1 LLLLSPSVMCLV
13 PTGCAIVGSC
23 VVVVVA
29 DLVDVCDPCA
39 WLFDSSTATPVC
51 WIRGCAVVL
60 QIESAC
66 VLIWFRLCYGVEW
79 CAMASFVL
87 VGSWLFGTALVWV
100 RELLAV
106 DLCYDKLF

>member
-1 LLLLSPSVMCLV
+1 LVLDFESDLNPCSAAARWLLFCAYDCTTPVAWLLCLV
-13 PTGCAIVGSC
+13 H
-23 VVVVVA
+23 
-29 DLVDVCDPCA
+29 
-39 WLFDSSTATPVC
+39 
-51 WIRGCAVVL
+51 GCAVVL